1 MCQDIKAFEKLLDD
15 FQKVYDPNK
24 PVYEPSY
31 LEICSYPGQRFEEI
45 SSRLIRFF
53 IDVNGP
59 HQFRTLFIDALF
71 ECYKS
76 KYNDS
81 LQSFGRTSNLIA
93 KTEVKTSNGNRMDIV
108 VYADDFIICIENKI
122 GAPRGNPFDD
132 YFNYIDSQKNGR
144 KTYYILLSMEEDN
157 NCVGP
162 NGCFKPVFYRE
173 FIEILKLKLGDY
185 LINCNRKYLSM
196 LADWLQCLEKKGGL
210 VSNISPAEREFF
222 QKYDEKIAT
231 LIKRQSE
238 FIDEKR
244 KDDAIRIANIKNF
257 LSANWEIYDGT
268 DLLFK
273 FMDGNPEYEIGIESW
288 FENNGSYRIKITNWK
303 KKIWE
308 KYDGIL
314 KSHFTHILEENINGV
329 RHNLFVKEMKN
340 QPDEKIAEELENV
353 WNVMN
358 DIVNS
363 VCKKCR

>member
-1 MCQDIKAFEKLLDD
+1 M
-15 FQKVYDPNK
+15 
-24 PVYEPSY
+24 
-31 LEICSYPGQRFEEI
+31 
-45 SSRLIRFF
+45 
-53 IDVNGP
+53 
-59 HQFRTLFIDALF
+59 
-71 ECYKS
+71 
-76 KYNDS
+76 
-81 LQSFGRTSNLIA
+81 
-93 KTEVKTSNGNRMDIV
+93 
-108 VYADDFIICIENKI
+108 
-122 GAPRGNPFDD
+122 
-132 YFNYIDSQKNGR
+132 
-144 KTYYILLSMEEDN
+144 
-157 NCVGP
+157 
-162 NGCFKPVFYRE
+162 
-173 FIEILKLKLGDY
+173 
-185 LINCNRKYLSM
+185 
-196 LADWLQCLEKKGGL
+196 
-210 VSNISPAEREFF
+210 SNISPAEREFF